1 MQSSDPIESLL
12 AGVAPDAPCGANLEY
27 EQDFLRLQESAT
39 PRPEQQYGDTVIP
52 AEAPDWSAVER
63 LALELTARTKDLRVA
78 AHLARSWT
86 ELRGMP
92 GYADGL
98 RLVAGMLDRWW
109 DDVHP
114 RLDADGD
121 HDPAPRANALAEIAG
136 AHDCA
141 RAARR
146 QALFDGGPSVRD
158 AERVFDGRDGG
169 EHGYPGG
176 RERLIADLVRARDG
190 GQPTLQAAFA
200 ALDALD
206 AIRARVAA
214 CIGARRRMGARRE
227 RLREGAAP
235 DRARRGAAA
244 RGRARRDKRRGECGE
259 CARAH
264 GGAANG
270 VTNSAANG
278 AASGGAPAFAANGRA
293 WRDAELTSRDDVQL
307 GLEKMC
313 RYFELHEPSHPA
325 PILLRRAQR
334 LLSLDFYEII
344 RDLAPESL
352 PKLDLLSGQP
362 PKVGGAPPRA
372 ADMIDAT

>member
-1 MQSSDPIESLL
+1 MRSSDLIESLL

-52 AEAPDWSAVER
+52 AEAPDWGAVER
-63 LALELTARTKDLRVA
+63 LALELSARTKDLRVA

-86 ELRGMP
+86 ELRGIP

-98 RLVAGMLDRWW
+98 AFVAGMLERWW

-121 HDPAPRANALAEIAG
+121 RDPTLRMNALAEVAG

-158 AERVFDGRDGG
+158 AERVFDARDAHDSGA
-169 EHGYPGG
+169 EHPYPGG
-176 RERLIADLVRARDG
+176 RERLIADLTRARDG
-190 GQPTLQAAFA
+190 AEPTLRAAFD

-206 AIRARVAA
+206 AIRAHAVSRLGGEWAPDA
-214 CIGARRRMGARRE
+214 SDFEKALRRIVRDA
-227 RLREGAAP
+227 LPPPAAP
-235 DRARRGAAA
+235 RADDAAGASAAA
-244 RGRARRDKRRGECGE
+244 GGA
-259 CARAH
+259 
-264 GGAANG
+264 GGAAI
-270 VTNSAANG
+270 AANG
-278 AASGGAPAFAANGRA
+278 GVAAAGASAAAAAAHGRA
-293 WRDAELTSRDDVQL
+293 WRDAEVTSRDDVQL

-352 PKLDLLSGQP
+352 PKLDLLSGQ
-362 PKVGGAPPRA
+362 RSE
-372 ADMIDAT
+372 

>member
-12 AGVAPDAPCGANLEY
+12 AGVAPDLPCGANLEY

-63 LALELTARTKDLRVA
+63 LALELSGRTKDLRVA

-86 ELRGMP
+86 ELRGIP

-98 RLVAGMLDRWW
+98 KLVAGMLALWW

-121 HDPAPRANALAEIAG
+121 RDPTLRANALAEVAG
-136 AHDCA
+136 AHGCA

-158 AERVFDGRDGG
+158 AERAFDGRDGG
-169 EHGYPGG
+169 AEGYPGG

-190 GQPTLQAAFA
+190 GQPTLRAAFA

-206 AIRARVAA
+206 AIRACVASKLGDEWA
-214 CIGARRRMGARRE
+214 PDASDFEKALRRIVRDGLPPPLGAPQA
-227 RLREGAAP
+227 GAA
-235 DRARRGAAA
+235 DATAGAAT
-244 RGRARRDKRRGECGE
+244 G
-259 CARAH
+259 
-264 GGAANG
+264 
-270 VTNSAANG
+270 AANG
-278 AASGGAPAFAANGRA
+278 AANGAAAPAFAANGRA
-293 WRDAELTSRDDVQL
+293 WRDAEVTSRDDVQL

-352 PKLDLLSGQP
+352 PKLDMLSGQ
-362 PKVGGAPPRA
+362 RSE
-372 ADMIDAT
+372 

>member
-1 MQSSDPIESLL
+1 MQSSDLIESLL
-12 AGVAPDAPCGANLEY
+12 AGVALDAPCGANLEY

-39 PRPEQQYGDTVIP
+39 PHPEQQYGDTVIP
-52 AEAPDWSAVER
+52 AEAPDWGAVER
-63 LALELTARTKDLRVA
+63 LALELSARTKDLRVA

-86 ELRGMP
+86 ELRGIA

-98 RLVAGMLDRWW
+98 KVVAGMLDRWW

-121 HDPAPRANALAEIAG
+121 RDPTLRMNALAEVAG

-146 QALFDGGPSVRD
+146 QALLDGGLSVRD
-158 AERVFDGRDGG
+158 AERVFDGRDAGA
-169 EHGYPGG
+169 EPYPGG
-176 RERLIADLVRARDG
+176 RERLIADLTRARDG
-190 GQPTLQAAFA
+190 GQPTLRAALA

-206 AIRARVAA
+206 AIRAHVASKLGGEWA
-214 CIGARRRMGARRE
+214 PDTSDFEKALRRIVRDG
-227 RLREGAAP
+227 LPPPAAP
-235 DRARRGAAA
+235 QAADTPGAAA
-244 RGRARRDKRRGECGE
+244 ATD
-259 CARAH
+259 AAAAAPN
-264 GGAANG
+264 GGG
-270 VTNSAANG
+270 
-278 AASGGAPAFAANGRA
+278 ANGRA
-293 WRDAELTSRDDVQL
+293 WRDAEVTSRDDVQL
-307 GLEKMC
+307 GLDKMC

-352 PKLDLLSGQP
+352 PKLDMLSGQ
-362 PKVGGAPPRA
+362 RSE
-372 ADMIDAT
+372 